1 MVRITDSNVVMTGH
15 EPKFDRE
22 LSKLEIATTLN
33 WYTQNKD
40 TREAMKYAND
50 YFKKNYKLNV
60 EDVIKNYPVT
70 FGFVCRI
77 LNNGGI
83 LSEKDK
89 VWFNDTIAK
98 IKDDLAK
105 PKVDVVVD
113 DKPVQPNIQD
123 RIREKAS
130 ECIGEL
136 EGLLDE
142 YILSKFT
149 TNPKPYGI
157 MHTLNIKGV
166 HTNRILEH
174 WKRIRSEYDNV
185 LTSEDELIKE
195 GYSNFSKTEI
205 KKIIGFCDSVITDA
219 MKVVNESNKSRKTR
233 QRKKKSPEQLVSKLK
248 YLDKHEELKLESVTP
263 KDIIGALQLWVYNTK
278 SRKLGC
284 YNAEDAS
291 GLSVKGSTIINFN
304 EIKSTQKKLRKPEV
318 TLPEVLKGGKVYLRT
333 ALDEIKAV
341 ASTLNGRLNT
351 DTILL
356 RITK

>member
-1 MVRITDSNVVMTGH
+1 MTRIIDSNVVMYGH

-22 LSKLEIATTLN
+22 LSKIELMASLN

-40 TREAMKYAND
+40 TRDAVKYADD

-60 EDVIKNYPVT
+60 ENVIKEYPTT

-83 LSEKDK
+83 INEKDIT
-89 VWFNDTIAK
+89 WFNETILK
-98 IKDDLAK
+98 IKNDLANY
-105 PKVDVVVD
+105 KVEVVVD
-113 DKPVQPNIQD
+113 DKPVMPNIQD
-123 RIREKAS
+123 RIKEKAS

-174 WKRIRSEYDNV
+174 WKRIRSEYNDT
-185 LTSEDELIKE
+185 LTTEDELIKE

-205 KKIIGFCDSVITDA
+205 KKIVGFCDSIITDSIKIIDEA
-219 MKVVNESNKSRKTR
+219 NKSRKPR
-233 QRKKKSPEQLVSKLK
+233 QRKIKTPDQLVSKLK
-248 YLDKHEELKLESVTP
+248 YLDTFEQLKSEAP
-263 KDIIGALQLWVYNTK
+263 KDIIGANQLWVYNTK

-291 GLSVKGSTIINFN
+291 GLSVKGSTILGFITN
-304 EIKSTQKKLRKPEV
+304 KSIQKKLRKPEV
-318 TLPEVLKGGKVYLRT
+318 VLPKVIAGGKIYLRT
-333 ALDEIKAV
+333 AFDDIKAV
-341 ASTLNGRLNT
+341 AAEMNGRLNT

-356 RITK
+356 RIIK

>member
-1 MVRITDSNVVMTGH
+1 MARINDANVVMTGH

-22 LSKLEIATTLN
+22 LSKLEMVSTLS

-40 TREAMKYAND
+40 TKDAMKYATD
-50 YFKKNYKLNV
+50 YFKKNHKLNV
-60 EDVIKNYPVT
+60 EDVIKNYTTT

-83 LSEKDK
+83 LGERDK
-89 VWFNDTIAK
+89 IWFDDILVK
-98 IKDDLAK
+98 IKEDLAK
-105 PKVDVVVD
+105 PKVEVMVD

-149 TNPKPYGI
+149 SNPKPYGI

-185 LTSEDELIKE
+185 LTTEDELIKE
-195 GYSNFSKTEI
+195 GYSNFSKPEI

-219 MKVVNESNKSRKTR
+219 LKVVNESIKSRKPR
-233 QRKKKSPEQLVSKLK
+233 QRKQKSPEQLVSKLK
-248 YLDKHEELKLESVTP
+248 YLDKFEELKLESVSP

-284 YNAEDAS
+284 YNAEDAG
-291 GLSVKGSTIINFN
+291 GLSVKGSTILNFN
-304 EIKSTQKKLRKPEV
+304 ESKSTHKKLRKPEV
-318 TLPEVLKGGKVYLRT
+318 TLPQVLTGGKVYLRN

-341 ASTLNGRLNT
+341 ASPLNGRLNT

-356 RITK
+356 RTIK